1 VSSRTQKPRRR
12 RLTADERRQAILDAA
27 LDVFA
32 RRGYHAASI
41 DEIAHAAGISKA
53 LIYEHFPSKRHL
65 HESLLQVNVDD
76 IFSRLVESA
85 ATGEPGEVRLRAGV
99 DAFLAWVEEHGDA
112 FRMLF
117 RDAVEP
123 EVVEFV
129 ARVQA
134 QATTAIADLIARE
147 PLGPQPDDPMRDQA
161 IEMLAQM
168 LSGSVQSLALWWQDH
183 PEVPRERLV
192 DTVMDFCWTGL
203 ERVRER
209 ERAEARRRI
218 SRRTRHTSPPTR
230 QRGRLQ

>member
-53 LIYEHFPSKRHL
+53 LIYEHFPSKRDL
-65 HESLLQVNVDD
+65 HVSLLEMHVRE
-76 IFSRLVESA
+76 IFGRLVESA

-99 DAFLAWVEEHGDA
+99 DAFLGWVEEHGDA

-117 RDAVEP
+117 RDAVET

-129 ARVQA
+129 ARVQQ
-134 QATTAIADLIARE
+134 QATAAIAELIARE
-147 PLGPQPDDPMRDQA
+147 PLGPRSKDATRDQA

-183 PEVPRERLV
+183 RDVPRERLV

-203 ERVRER
+203 ERLREQQ
-209 ERAEARRRI
+209 RAEAKRRI
-218 SRRTRHTSPPTR
+218 SRRTRQNP
-230 QRGRLQ
+230 RGRAGELG